1 MSFNQ
6 QFAKHFKGFHFGPS
20 LTGSSL
26 KEVLEGVSWQQ
37 ATTRVHGLNTIAM
50 LVFHINYYV
59 NVVLKVLKGGPLVA
73 HDKYSYD
80 MPPIRSEADWQQML
94 DRCISEATEF
104 AELLESMPEE
114 RLKELMDLEKY
125 GNWFQN
131 LLVLQEH
138 SYYHLGQIVLIKKI
152 LSQS

>member
-1 MSFNQ
+1 MSFSQ
-6 QFAKHFKGFHFGPS
+6 QFAKHFRAFHFGPS

-26 KEVLEGVSWQQ
+26 KEALEGVSWQQ
-37 ATTRVHGLNTIAM
+37 ATTQVDGLNTIAM

-59 NVVLKVLKGGPLVA
+59 GAVLKVLKGGALDA

-80 MPPIRSEADWQQML
+80 MPEISSEADWQQL
-94 DRCISEATEF
+94 LSRCISDATAF
-104 AELLESMPEE
+104 ADLMESMPEDQ
-114 RLKELMDLEKY
+114 LKELMALEKY

-131 LLVLQEH
+131 FLVLQEH

-152 LSQS
+152 LSKS